1 MLTLPQRRT
10 SNSGQI
16 EYSLVEA
23 RLDRNRSCTTGSFQ
37 EDHRR
42 PWYPIPG
49 YRCNYWNTHT
59 CRRNKNDL
67 DTFPTRPLK
76 DAQQRNPSPPR
87 LPTPIRNL
95 NEESVCKQP
104 PCKQSLPDVSLRQR
118 KPPQPQPPTPQP
130 APQPPPPHSPSHSA
144 CPSTRSSSHSASASR
159 THRHLHHHHRSES
172 QSQSQ

>member
-23 RLDRNRSCTTGSFQ
+23 RLDRNRTCTTGSFQ

-95 NEESVCKQP
+95 NESVCKQP
-104 PCKQSLPDVSLRQR
+104 PCKQSFPDVSLTQR

-159 THRHLHHHHRSES
+159 TYRHLHHHHRSES